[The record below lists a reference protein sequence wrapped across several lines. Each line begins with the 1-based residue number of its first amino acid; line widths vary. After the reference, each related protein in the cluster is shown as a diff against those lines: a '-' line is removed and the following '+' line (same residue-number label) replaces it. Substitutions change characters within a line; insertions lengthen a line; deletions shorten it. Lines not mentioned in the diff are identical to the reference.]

1 MVYGVVRLTL
11 VHHLAQINIA
21 RLKHPLTDPRMSEF
35 VAVLEPIN
43 AIAEATP
50 GFVWRLKDGA
60 GRSATYAEH
69 PFPADILVNYTVWE
83 SLEALR
89 HFTYQSGHGA
99 YFRRRLEWF
108 EPMDAPTTAMWWT
121 PAGTIPGLAEAKT
134 RYEYLVANGSSPY
147 AFSFKEA
154 FDSPFQ

>member
-1 MVYGVVRLTL
+1 VY
-11 VHHLAQINIA
+11 HLAQLNIA

-43 AIAEATP
+43 AIAEVTP
-50 GFVWRLKDGA
+50 GFVWRLKDDA

-69 PFPADILVNYTVWE
+69 PFPADILVNYTIWE
-83 SLEALR
+83 NLDSFK

-108 EPMDAPTTAMWWT
+108 MPMDGPSTVMWWI
-121 PAGTIPGLAEAKT
+121 PAGTTPPLTEAKA
-134 RYEYLVANGSSPY
+134 RYDYLALHGSSQY
-147 AFSFKEA
+147 AFSFKDA
-154 FDSPFQ
+154 FERPSV